1 MYTHTGG
8 GLQNVQYSCCFP
20 GQRRC
25 SCVPHLSTRDNR
37 SLSDHICS
45 SISHCGVV
53 LQRLHSNKKKKKANI
68 YCELVLSLNY
78 TLYLTLSVCVS
89 SKRVEFIVWSLTWL
103 ERMGS
108 FPPPSHC
115 ALVNT
120 PLWAQRGLYGRLNS
134 PVKAPEQRFAFSVES
149 RGPFRIRS
157 LTCKNSLG
165 MLGSSHKGP
174 IHW

>member
-1 MYTHTGG
+1 MSSTVAVSQGKGVAHVCRTYPLEITDHCQIT
-8 GLQNVQYSCCFP
+8 Y
-20 GQRRC
+20 
-25 SCVPHLSTRDNR
+25 VPLSAIVESFFKDCIAT
-37 SLSDHICS
+37 
-45 SISHCGVV
+45 
-53 LQRLHSNKKKKKANI
+53 KKKKANI

-134 PVKAPEQRFAFSVES
+134 PVKAPEQRVAFSVES
-149 RGPFRIRS
+149 RGPFRLRS